1 MATFVGI
8 LVKKAI
14 LAHCMDEIIGMRS
27 TRAAMQTV
35 KKSQGHLKRNV
46 PTFIPPV
53 QSNTSSGYS
62 SCSDMKSRSTE

>member
-1 MATFVGI
+1 
-8 LVKKAI
+8 
-14 LAHCMDEIIGMRS
+14 MDEIIGMRS

-53 QSNTSSGYS
+53 QSNTTSGYS